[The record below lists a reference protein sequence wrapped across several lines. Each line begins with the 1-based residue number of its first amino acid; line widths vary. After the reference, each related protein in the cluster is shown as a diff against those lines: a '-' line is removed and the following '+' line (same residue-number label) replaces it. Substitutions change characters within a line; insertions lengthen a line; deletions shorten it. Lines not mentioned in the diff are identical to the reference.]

1 MKTIVTILI
10 GLFVTFCSQRQE
22 LLEQIKQSGELRVV
36 TRNSLT
42 TCYRVEDD
50 LAGFEYTLARHFA
63 DELGVRLKM
72 ILVDTD
78 SQAVEVL
85 ERTEADLV
93 VGLGTIAPNN
103 TSIHFGPVYQRVS
116 QQIVYRRKRKRLEN
130 LRDLAGKLVEISSD
144 YGYADMLR
152 AFTDKNPDI
161 VWRERPSL
169 STAELL
175 LLVLRGKVDIAIAS
189 SNEISLLRQRYPELN
204 TAFDIGN
211 PRSLAWGILANA
223 DNSLYVPLLA
233 FFEKMQKDKKLVD
246 IIEHHYGHVSHFDYV
261 ETQRFLRR
269 ARRQLPKYMV
279 HFKAAA
285 TNHNLDWRLLSAI
298 GYQESHWNPKA
309 VSPTGVQGIMM
320 LTTNTAKQL
329 GVVDRT
335 DEKESIFGGARYFA
349 GLKGRLPARIE
360 DPDRTWF
367 ALAAYN
373 IGLGHLEDARI
384 LTQRAG
390 ADPDRWRDVRKFLP
404 LISQKEWYVKTRYGY
419 ARGHEPVQF
428 VQNIRRYYDSL
439 VWLDTM
445 GNQ

>member
-10 GLFVTFCSQRQE
+10 GLFVTFCSERQE

-42 TCYRVEDD
+42 TCYRVGDD

-63 DELGVRLKM
+63 DELEVRLKM

-78 SQAVEVL
+78 AQAVEAL
-85 ERTEADLV
+85 ERGEADLV
-93 VGLGTIAPNN
+93 AGLGVIVPNN
-103 TSIHFGPVYQRVS
+103 TSIHFGPVYQQVS
-116 QQIVYRRKRKRLEN
+116 QKIVYRRKGRRPN
-130 LRDLAGKLVEISSD
+130 SLRDLAGKLVEVSSD
-144 YGYADMLR
+144 HGYADTLQGL
-152 AFTDKNPDI
+152 ADKNPDI

-169 STAELL
+169 GTTELL
-175 LLVLRGKVDIAIAS
+175 LLVLRGKVDITIAG
-189 SNEISLLRQRYPELN
+189 SNETSLLRQRYPELS

-211 PRSLAWGILANA
+211 PRSLAWGVRVNG
-223 DNSLYVPLLA
+223 DNSLYGKLLV
-233 FFEKMQKDKKLVD
+233 FFEKIRKNRKLGD
-246 IIEHHYGHVSHFDYV
+246 IVEHHYGHMSHFDYV
-261 ETQRFLRR
+261 GTQRFLRH
-269 ARRQLPKYMV
+269 ARRQLPKYMA

-298 GYQESHWNPKA
+298 GYQESHWNPNA
-309 VSPTGVQGIMM
+309 VSPTGVRGIMM

-335 DEKESIFGGARYFA
+335 DEKESILGGARYFA
-349 GLKGRLPARIE
+349 GLKERLPARIE

-373 IGLGHLEDARI
+373 VGLGHLEDARI
-384 LTQRAG
+384 LTQGAG
-390 ADPDRWRDVRKFLP
+390 ADPDRWRDVKRFLP

-439 VWLDTM
+439 TWLDTM
-445 GNQ
+445 R